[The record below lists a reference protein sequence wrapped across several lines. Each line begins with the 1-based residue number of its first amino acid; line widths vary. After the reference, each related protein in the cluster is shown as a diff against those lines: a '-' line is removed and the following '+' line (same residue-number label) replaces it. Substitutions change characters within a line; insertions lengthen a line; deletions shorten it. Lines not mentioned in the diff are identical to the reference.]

1 MLALCD
7 KAQINPPVTSTV
19 AMDTMKD
26 IIASSASVGGSP
38 VEAWVSSGLP
48 LGWGA
53 LAAAPGRRPLV

>member
-38 VEAWVSSGLP
+38 VEAWVSSGSQR
-48 LGWGA
+48 G
-53 LAAAPGRRPLV
+53 